1 MSSVSFERRRPAPFR
16 RVLTYTAIAAAFALV
31 IAIALGFGRA
41 AKAETA
47 QLRIAQQF
55 GVSYLPFIVA
65 KERGLIE
72 KAAEKA
78 GIPAPKVEWIQLSGA
93 AAMNEALISG
103 SLDIAAAG
111 VAPMITTWAKT
122 KGTVNV
128 IGVVGLGSVP
138 NVLTTTN
145 PNVKTLKDFTE
156 KDRIALPAVKIGFQ
170 PQVLQ
175 MAADKEFGQFDK
187 LDNLTVSM
195 PHPDA
200 TAALLSGSSEVT
212 AHFTSPPF
220 VQQQLKD
227 PKVHKVLSSYDV
239 LGGPHTFNVAYTTG
253 KFVDSN
259 PKTIAAIVAGVDEA
273 TVWIKD
279 NPAEAAKL
287 YIQAEKSKLAPDF
300 VEAIIRDP
308 DIRYTI
314 VPEKVE
320 AFAEFQYR
328 VGTIKVKPAS
338 WKDLFVTALH
348 DRAGS

>member
-1 MSSVSFERRRPAPFR
+1 MSFLVTSRRAASSLQR
-16 RVLTYTAIAAAFALV
+16 LAIYAALFAAFAMV
-31 IAIALGFGRA
+31 AAVSLGLGH

-47 QLRIAQQF
+47 QVRIAQQF

-78 GIPAPKVEWIQLSGA
+78 GLPAPKVEWIQLSGA

-122 KGTVNV
+122 KGTANI
-128 IGVVGLGSVP
+128 IGVVALGNVP
-138 NVLTTTN
+138 NVVTTIN
-145 PNVKTLKDFTE
+145 PNVKTIKDFTD

-175 MAADKEFGQFDK
+175 MAAEQQLGKFDA
-187 LDNLTVSM
+187 LDSITVSM

-200 TAALLSGSSEVT
+200 TAALLSGSSEIT

-239 LGGPHTFNVAYTTG
+239 LGGPHTFNVAYATG
-253 KFVDSN
+253 KFVDAN
-259 PKTIAAIVAGVDEA
+259 PKTVAAIIAGVEEA
-273 TVWIKD
+273 TVWIKA
-279 NPAEAAKL
+279 NPAEAAGL
-287 YIQAEKSKLAPDF
+287 YIRAEKSKLAPDF

-308 DIRYTI
+308 DINFTV
-314 VPEKVE
+314 VPEKAEV
-320 AFAEFQYR
+320 FADFQYR

-338 WKDLFVTALH
+338 WKDLFVPALH

>member
-1 MSSVSFERRRPAPFR
+1 MSSLVLSRRAASPLQRIAIYAALLAAF
-16 RVLTYTAIAAAFALV
+16 VMIAAV
-31 IAIALGFGRA
+31 SLGFGR

-47 QLRIAQQF
+47 QIRIAQQF
-55 GVSYLPFIVA
+55 GVSYLPLIVA

-78 GIPAPKVEWIQLSGA
+78 GLPAPKVEWLQLSGA

-103 SLDIAAAG
+103 SLDIATAG
-111 VAPMITTWAKT
+111 IAPLITTWAKT
-122 KGTVNV
+122 RGTANI
-128 IGVVGLGSVP
+128 IGVLALGNVP

-145 PNVKTLKDFTE
+145 PNVKTIKDFTE

-175 MAADKEFGQFDK
+175 MAAEKAFGQYDK

-239 LGGPHTFNVAYTTG
+239 LGGPHTFNVAYAAG
-253 KFVDSN
+253 KFVEAN
-259 PKTIAAIVAGVDEA
+259 PKTVAAIVAGVEEA

-279 NPAEAAKL
+279 NQAEAAKL
-287 YIQAEKSKLAPDF
+287 YIQAEKSKLEPSF

-308 DIRYTI
+308 DINFTI

-320 AFAEFQYR
+320 AFADFQYR

-338 WKDLFVTALH
+338 WKELFVPALH

>member
-1 MSSVSFERRRPAPFR
+1 MRLRRNILSA
-16 RVLTYTAIAAAFALV
+16 LALV
-31 IAIALGFGRA
+31 SMGISLALPA
-41 AKAETA
+41 SAETA

-55 GVSYLPFIVA
+55 GVSYLPLIVA

-78 GIPAPKVEWIQLSGA
+78 GIPAPKVEWLQLSGA

-103 SLDIAAAG
+103 SLDIATAG
-111 VAPMITTWAKT
+111 AAPMITTWAKT
-122 KGTVNV
+122 RGSANV
-128 IGVVGLGSVP
+128 IGVLALGNVP

-145 PNVKTLKDFTE
+145 PNVKSLKDFTE

-175 MAADKEFGQFDK
+175 MAAEKELGQFDK
-187 LDNLTVSM
+187 LDSLTVSM
-195 PHPDA
+195 AHPDA
-200 TAALLSGSSEVT
+200 TAALLSGNSEVT

-227 PKVHKVLSSYDV
+227 PRVHKVLSSYDV

-253 KFVDSN
+253 SFASQN
-259 PKTIAAIVAGVDEA
+259 PKTVSAIIAGVEEA
-273 TVWIKD
+273 TVWIRD

-308 DIRYTI
+308 DILYTI

-320 AFAEFQYR
+320 AFADFQYR
-328 VGTIKVKPAS
+328 VGTIKVKPQS
-338 WKDLFVTALH
+338 WKDLFVPALH

>member
-1 MSSVSFERRRPAPFR
+1 MSSTLSKRRPAPLQR
-16 RVLTYTAIAAAFALV
+16 ALIYAATLAAFALV
-31 IAIALGFGRA
+31 IAVSLGLGH
-41 AKAETA
+41 AKAEIA

-55 GVSYLPFIVA
+55 GVSYLPIIVA

-78 GIPAPKVEWIQLSGA
+78 GLPAPKVEWLQLSGA

-103 SLDIAAAG
+103 SLDIATAG
-111 VAPMITTWAKT
+111 IAPLITTWAKT
-122 KGTVNV
+122 KGSANV
-128 IGVVGLGSVP
+128 IGVAALGSVP
-138 NVLTTTN
+138 NVLTTAN
-145 PNVKTLKDFTE
+145 PAVKSIKDFTE

-175 MAADKEFGQFDK
+175 MAAEKEFGQFDK
-187 LDNLTVSM
+187 LDTLTVSM

-200 TAALLSGSSEVT
+200 TAALLSGNSEIT

-227 PKVHKVLSSYDV
+227 PRIHKVLSSYDV
-239 LGGPHTFNVAYTTG
+239 LGGPHTFNVLYTTAAFADG
-253 KFVDSN
+253 N
-259 PKTIAAIVAGVDEA
+259 PKTVGAIITALEEAGAWIAA
-273 TVWIKD
+273 
-279 NPAEAAKL
+279 NPADAARL
-287 YIQAEKSKLAPDF
+287 YIKAENSKLTPDF

-308 DIRYTI
+308 DIRFTV

-320 AFAEFQYR
+320 AFADFQFR

-338 WKDLFVTALH
+338 WKDLFTTTLH
-348 DRAGS
+348 DRPGS

>member
-1 MSSVSFERRRPAPFR
+1 LPNPA
-16 RVLTYTAIAAAFALV
+16 
-31 IAIALGFGRA
+31 
-41 AKAETA
+41 
-47 QLRIAQQF
+47 
-55 GVSYLPFIVA
+55 
-65 KERGLIE
+65 
-72 KAAEKA
+72 
-78 GIPAPKVEWIQLSGA
+78 
-93 AAMNEALISG
+93 
-103 SLDIAAAG
+103 
-111 VAPMITTWAKT
+111 
-122 KGTVNV
+122 NV
-128 IGVVGLGSVP
+128 IGVVALGNVP

-145 PNVKTLKDFTE
+145 PNVKTIRDFTD

-175 MAADKEFGQFDK
+175 MAAEKEFGQFDK
-187 LDNLTVSM
+187 LDPLTVSM

-200 TAALLSGSSEVT
+200 TAALLSGGSEIT
-212 AHFTSPPF
+212 GHFTSPPF

-227 PKVHKVLSSYDV
+227 PRVHKVLSSYDV

-253 KFVDSN
+253 SFAEKN
-259 PKTIAAIVAGVDEA
+259 PKTIAAIIAGVEEA

-279 NPAEAAKL
+279 NPADAAKL

-320 AFAEFQYR
+320 AFADFQHR
-328 VGTIKVKPAS
+328 VGTIKVKPQS